1 MKKLIYLLPLLMFIA
16 GCVKIDNDPQPAPL
30 VPYGTFA
37 GKFTRTYVPTGT
49 NIKTTATTN
58 VKLVMTTSG
67 FTVISDADAVHA
79 NSTGE
84 FLGNELSIEFT
95 DSTYPAAGP
104 PNGKSFL
111 HGVYS
116 YGYDGANFRIS
127 RQSGDDIY
135 DYQLLKQ

>member
-1 MKKLIYLLPLLMFIA
+1 MKKLIYLLLLLIFIS
-16 GCVKIDNDPQPAPL
+16 GCVKTNIDQPAPL
-30 VPYGTFA
+30 VPYGTFT
-37 GKFTRTYVPTGT
+37 GKFTRTYVVPGT
-49 NIKTTATTN
+49 NTKSTATTN
-58 VKLVMTTSG
+58 IKLVMTTSG
-67 FTVISDADAVHA
+67 FSVISDDDAIHA

-104 PNGKSFL
+104 PAAKSFL

-116 YGYDGANFRIS
+116 YAYNGANFSIS

-135 DYQLLKQ
+135 DYQLTKN

>member
-1 MKKLIYLLPLLMFIA
+1 MALLPVNLHAPMLRWA
-16 GCVKIDNDPQPAPL
+16 QTLNPQLPQML
-30 VPYGTFA
+30 
-37 GKFTRTYVPTGT
+37 
-49 NIKTTATTN
+49 N
-58 VKLVMTTSG
+58 VKLVMTTAG
-67 FTVISDADAVHA
+67 FSVISDADAVHA

-116 YGYDGANFRIS
+116 YGYDGYNFRIT
-127 RQSGDDIY
+127 RQSGDDVY
-135 DYQLLKQ
+135 DYELTKM